1 MSTKRIEETQRP
13 VANTAAQLD
22 ADQHSLTRLVGVFDG
37 MALRRQDSKNARLAL
52 SVLGEAKIRSQT
64 NVALTALALGEAK
77 LRSALVASTVG
88 EIGALTVA
96 VNHQTASVVLG
107 LTNAASAEMLTHLEN
122 RRQND
127 ALLHKSLQTGG
138 LTAEEYQQYSS
149 VLQVMADAD
158 IERGLRRSQSA
169 KDAVDALAAH
179 ATAGIASTKDRL
191 L

>member
-1 MSTKRIEETQRP
+1 MNKRIEESQRP
-13 VANTAAQLD
+13 VVNTTAQLD
-22 ADQHSLTRLVGVFDG
+22 ADHRSLQRLVGVFDG
-37 MALRRQDSKNARLAL
+37 MALRRQDSKNARHAL
-52 SVLGEAKIRSQT
+52 TVLHEAKIQSQT

-88 EIGALTVA
+88 DVGALTVA

-107 LTNAASAEMLTHLEN
+107 LTNAASAEMLTHLDN
-122 RRQND
+122 RQQND
-127 ALLHKSLQTGG
+127 VLLRRSVQSGALTDD
-138 LTAEEYQQYSS
+138 EYQRYSS
-149 VLQVMADAD
+149 VLQAMAESD
-158 IERGLRRSQSA
+158 IERGLRRSQNA